1 MRSVFFKAV
10 WCEILA
16 WFGSSIM
23 VAAPGPGNLDSS
35 FGGTGMVQLG
45 FGRAYD
51 FGQAVALQSDGK
63 IVVGGVREDTGQVLL
78 LRLGTN
84 NLPDP
89 TFGSGGVAAV
99 TPPHTPSVEPFAL
112 QPELAV
118 AVQPD
123 GKIVV
128 AGSMFAQSGFT
139 ENPDRDFLLLR
150 FKPDGSLDS
159 SFGNNGIVSRDFGY
173 DDICSAMVLQSDGKI
188 VTAGTGT
195 TYIGGFPANLYAL
208 LARFD
213 TNGNPDLS
221 FGSGGAVVQT
231 NESAAYALALD
242 GDGNIFLGGYLS
254 GAGGGNGVFRFT
266 ADGALDTSFG
276 ASGRVIISGAGRIS
290 AVAIQPGG
298 ILVSQPE
305 MILAA
310 GIGSGNAVVARM
322 SLSGALDT
330 SFNGTG
336 VVSHRI
342 TSGSPIITGL
352 ASVISAFFPRRV
364 IKIVISGYDYNSSDG
379 FMAARFNNDG
389 SLDTTFGNGGVVLTP
404 LSGSGYDKAYG
415 LAIQS
420 GARIL
425 LAGTSQLEPCE
436 SDFALVSYNWSDGSL
451 NTNFNGTGILVT
463 DVGNRQA
470 EAKTTAVQS
479 DGKMVAAGYFVTG
492 CGNGNGVALCRFNP
506 DGTLDPGFGSGGK
519 VTATI
524 GPGSSEADAMII
536 QPDGKI
542 VIAGNAED
550 GNNYSSMVARFLAN
564 GALDNSFGTGGSVI
578 TLSGTNGSS
587 ANALALQPD
596 GKILVGAQVSV
607 NANDMAIIRYNPDG
621 SLDTNWNGTGKVFTA
636 IGSQRD
642 QLSAVA
648 VQTDGKVIGAGYSS
662 FAGSDKF
669 MMFRCNTNGTLDSTF
684 GSFGRVVTQVGS
696 AGVDLAY
703 AMAFQPDRK
712 IILAGLS
719 FAGTFP
725 TYEGY
730 VAVVRY
736 NPDGTLDAGFGS
748 NGKTTIAIG
757 FASDYAQA
765 VAVQSDGK
773 IVTGCRSQNG
783 PLYKFAVARFSSNG
797 TLDSGYGLGGVNHF
811 DFGSGA
817 DENANG
823 MAMDSLGRITMVGG
837 AGNVFGILR
846 VTSDPFLRINS
857 ITHLANGHM
866 ALAGIGVPDGSHTLL
881 KATTLN
887 GSNFNALAPV
897 SADASGNWQYED
909 ATALSDAVR
918 FYRLSFP

>member
-1 MRSVFFKAV
+1 
-10 WCEILA
+10 
-16 WFGSSIM
+16 M

-51 FGQAVALQSDGK
+51 LCQAVAVQSDGK
-63 IVVGGVREDTGQVLL
+63 IVVAGVREDSGQVLL
-78 LRLGTN
+78 WRLGTN
-84 NLPDP
+84 NMPDP

-99 TPPHTPSVEPFAL
+99 TPPHSPSTAAFTG
-112 QPELAV
+112 QPEIAV
-118 AVQPD
+118 RVQPD

-150 FKPDGSLDS
+150 FNPDGTLDS

-195 TYIGGFPANLYAL
+195 QYTGGFSFNHYML

-213 TNGNPDLS
+213 MNGNPDLS
-221 FGSGGAVVQT
+221 FGSGGKVVQT
-231 NESAAYALALD
+231 NESAAYALALEE
-242 GDGNIFLGGYLS
+242 DGNILLGGYLS

-266 ADGALDTSFG
+266 TDGAPDTSFG
-276 ASGRVIISGAGRIS
+276 SGGKVIISAAGKIS
-290 AVAIQPGG
+290 AVAIQPSG
-298 ILVSQPE
+298 IVISQPE

-310 GIGSGNAVVARM
+310 GIGGGGVLVARM

-336 VVSHRI
+336 VVSRPI
-342 TSGSPIITGL
+342 TSGSPVITGL
-352 ASVISAFFPRRV
+352 ASVISGFFRRV
-364 IKIVISGYDYNSSDG
+364 IKIVVSGYDYNSSDG

-389 SLDTTFGNGGVVLTP
+389 SIDTTFGNGGVVLTP
-404 LSGSGYDKAYG
+404 LSGSGYDQAYG
-415 LAIQS
+415 LAFQS

-436 SDFALVSYNWSDGSL
+436 SDFALASYNWSDGSL

-463 DVGNRQA
+463 NIGNRQA
-470 EAKTTAVQS
+470 EAKATAVQS
-479 DGKMVAAGYFVTG
+479 DGKIVAAGYFVTG
-492 CGNGNGVALCRFNP
+492 CGNGNGAALCRFNP

-524 GPGSSEADAMII
+524 GPESSEADAMII

-542 VIAGNAED
+542 VIAGNAYD
-550 GNNYSSMVARFLAN
+550 GNNYSSMVARFLPN

-578 TLSGTNGSS
+578 TVNGTNGSS

-607 NANDMAIIRYNPDG
+607 NANDMGIIRYNPDG
-621 SLDTNWNGTGKVFTA
+621 SLDTNWNGTGQFFTA

-662 FAGSDKF
+662 FAGSAKF

-696 AGVDLAY
+696 AGIDAAY
-703 AMAFQPDRK
+703 AMTLQPDRK

-719 FAGTFP
+719 LAGAAP
-725 TYEGY
+725 NYEGY

-736 NPDGTLDAGFGS
+736 NPDGTLDSGFGS
-748 NGKTTIAIG
+748 SGKTTIAIG
-757 FASDYAQA
+757 FAADYAEA
-765 VAVQSDGK
+765 VALQNDGK
-773 IVTGCRSQNG
+773 IVTGCRSQFG
-783 PLYKFAVARFSSNG
+783 PLNKFAVARFLANG
-797 TLDSGYGLGGVNHF
+797 TLDSGYGVGGVNYF

-823 MAMDSLGRITMVGG
+823 MALDSLGRITMVGG
-837 AGNVFGILR
+837 VGNVFGILR

-881 KATTLN
+881 EATTLH